1 MKTCSRAAIIAVI
14 LCALAR
20 FLDNQDAAAEA
31 AAVDRAQAIR
41 GSLGTYDGEPRGKD
55 GRVDIPRLI
64 SELVEIRANTYH
76 WLINHAA
83 TDWDD
88 LQRFLP
94 LARRHQVRVW
104 VCLVPPSE
112 SPPHTKYYS
121 EPFRLDYQRWAV
133 ELAKLSVREPNL
145 VAWSIDDFQ
154 YSLRSTFAPAQ
165 MRKILGAARA
175 INPSWPLFPACISAR
190 HRPVCAR
197 LPRPV
202 RRGFVP
208 LPARVGRRKSER
220 SQPGRGGGAEDQ
232 EPRRTLDSGDCGRL
246 RHGAQHPWPF
256 HARIRPASHARG
268 QTVRRR
274 RPRLL
279 SPESEGIVGKVSRD
293 HGTLPRLVRCQPNR
307 KAAISPSGESRCLA
321 DPKLG
326 AR

>member
-31 AAVDRAQAIR
+31 AAVDRVQAIR

-88 LQRFLP
+88 LHRFLP

-175 INPSWPLFPACISAR
+175 INPRLAFVPCLYFRAVTARFVHDYRGLFDGVLFPYRHESAGENLSDPSLVGEEVR
-190 HRPVCAR
+190 KIKNLVGPSIPVIVDVYATGHSTLGRSTPEYVRQVMLAAKQCADGVHVYCHQNR
-197 LPRPV
+197 K
-202 RRGFVP
+202 GSWEKY
-208 LPARVGRRKSER
+208 RVIMELFRDWSAA
-220 SQPGRGGGAEDQ
+220 S
-232 EPRRTLDSGDCGRL
+232 RTE
-246 RHGAQHPWPF
+246 
-256 HARIRPASHARG
+256 
-268 QTVRRR
+268 
-274 RPRLL
+274 RPR
-279 SPESEGIVGKVSRD
+279 
-293 HGTLPRLVRCQPNR
+293 
-307 KAAISPSGESRCLA
+307 
-321 DPKLG
+321 
-326 AR
+326 